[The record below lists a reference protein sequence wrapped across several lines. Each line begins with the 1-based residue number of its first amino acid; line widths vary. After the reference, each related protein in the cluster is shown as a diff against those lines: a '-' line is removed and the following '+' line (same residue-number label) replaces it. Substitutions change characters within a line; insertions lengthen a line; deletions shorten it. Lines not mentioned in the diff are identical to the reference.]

1 MNWTQL
7 YQNTPIPTLP
17 KIINSN
23 FTSFEK
29 YIDIFYN
36 GSTGI
41 LKVPIE
47 TTGRVKGSQGE
58 FVTAIIDNLVV
69 KNQWTNLYDNF
80 TTADYNYYKA
90 YTELAISPRDPC
102 TYGIDTSLWNFPY
115 EPSGYKVIDVNKPYY
130 KITNEY
136 PIFLGNVNLSQVV
149 GIIFDTSI
157 IGGTDFQIL
166 IDPCVGTTY
175 DIDASEAGKAYI
187 EFIATSFDA
196 SWGSTWEQYK
206 YGVDDPSTQS
216 VGFVGPG
223 TLNYIP
229 IFTSAYKIEDSSL
242 YIDGD
247 KNLQVDA
254 SIYQQGKLI
263 GVYDPSLSDSLAM
276 PDAIGGL
283 LADTSVAF
291 LRGNTI
297 DYLFNELLFPTV
309 LAYIETANSALLSGI
324 STSISEVGTS
334 LSPATT
340 GTYNPGDINNGD
352 ETNGPNLTGDGN
364 FYTFKLPDDSVDGT
378 YTTAGN
384 SQAHAFSAYNI
395 EFGSNTWDVSISYD
409 ADTTAYYDNKSNPG
423 TNLDAQRVAG
433 IKTDDSPIV
442 YGRRYTW
449 WDASSGAAPTTSAT
463 IRALPN
469 KQLLGGSN
477 TGTFDIDILIGI
489 KEVFFYIP
497 DDGKTVTVNYEESFD
512 LDVTADFLP
521 ATAQAVDDA
530 GSTSQSYLLYAAT
543 IPGVGYT
550 ENATYRVTIT

>member
-23 FTSFEK
+23 FTSFEQ

-41 LKVPIE
+41 LKVPVE

-58 FVTAIIDNLVV
+58 FVTAVIDNLVV

-102 TYGIDTSLWNFPY
+102 TCGIDTSLWNFPY

-136 PIFLGNVNLSQVV
+136 PLFLGNENLSQVV

-157 IGGTDFQIL
+157 VGGSNFQIL
-166 IDPCVGTTY
+166 IDPCSGETY
-175 DIDASEAGKAYI
+175 NIDASEAGQAYI
-187 EFIATSFDA
+187 EFIATDFDA
-196 SWGSTWEQYK
+196 SWGSTWEQYR
-206 YGVDDPSTQS
+206 YGVDDPSTQNK
-216 VGFVGPG
+216 GFVGPG
-223 TLNYIP
+223 TVDYIP
-229 IFTSAYKIEDSSL
+229 VFTSAYKIEDSSL

-276 PDAIGGL
+276 PEDVGGL

-309 LAYIETANSALLSGI
+309 LASSTSNTTVLSGI
-324 STSISEVGTS
+324 STATMEVGTGYAPS
-334 LSPATT
+334 TT
-340 GTYNPGDINNGD
+340 GTYTTGQITDGDDTVGPG
-352 ETNGPNLTGDGN
+352 LTGDASQYI
-364 FYTFKLPDDSVDGT
+364 FILPSEAVDHT
-378 YTTAGN
+378 YTASSN
-384 SQAHAFSAYNI
+384 SQAHTFSSYSVA
-395 EFGSNTWDVSISYD
+395 EGSNQWSVCVVYD
-409 ADTTAYYDNKSNPG
+409 ACTSAYYDNKGNAGS
-423 TNLDAQRVAG
+423 NLDTLRIDSSLSGNSSTVTGRRVAWSG
-433 IKTDDSPIV
+433 
-442 YGRRYTW
+442 YGAYG
-449 WDASSGAAPTTSAT
+449 SAPSNSAGVRALTNEGYLSAT
-463 IRALPN
+463 
-469 KQLLGGSN
+469 N
-477 TGTFDIDILIGI
+477 TGTFDITIPAATQ
-489 KEVFFYIP
+489 EVYFYIP
-497 DDGKTVTVNYEESFD
+497 IGTSVVVQYVESSYA
-512 LDVTADFLP
+512 DVTADF
-521 ATAQAVDDA
+521 TIGSITVNDA
-530 GSTSQSYLLYAAT
+530 GATGQSYASWESS
-543 IPGVGYT
+543 IGGVGYPSIA
-550 ENATYRVTIT
+550 NYRITIT